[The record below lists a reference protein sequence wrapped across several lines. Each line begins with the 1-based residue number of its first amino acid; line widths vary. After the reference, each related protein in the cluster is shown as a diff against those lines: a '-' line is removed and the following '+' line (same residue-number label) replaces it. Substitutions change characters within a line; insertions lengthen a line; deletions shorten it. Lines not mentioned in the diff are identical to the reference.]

1 MPLMVQTWPQL
12 IASRVRHGSN
22 IMKLSLE
29 ELTIIN
35 LALYQHKKNTLS
47 FKADIL
53 YGKIKDFLSLEMS
66 KVKVDVITKDAPKTN
81 KIILTQKE
89 RIYGKRKGQTLG

>member
-1 MPLMVQTWPQL
+1 
-12 IASRVRHGSN
+12 
-22 IMKLSLE
+22 MKLSLE

-35 LALYQHKKNTLS
+35 VALYQYKKNNLS

-53 YGKIKDFLSLEMS
+53 YGKIKDFLNLEMS
-66 KVKVDVITKDAPKTN
+66 KVKVDVITKDIPKTN